1 MNFQPILLIGS
12 ADESRFLGGGMT
24 DTVGRPRSDAGRL
37 RNQRYNAT
45 SKKTGQKAKSM
56 SAVDTRKS
64 FFIDE
69 SFVGS
74 VQCERRCWQ

>member
-1 MNFQPILLIGS
+1 
-12 ADESRFLGGGMT
+12 
-24 DTVGRPRSDAGRL
+24 
-37 RNQRYNAT
+37 
-45 SKKTGQKAKSM
+45 M

-64 FFIDE
+64 FFIDK

>member
-1 MNFQPILLIGS
+1 
-12 ADESRFLGGGMT
+12 
-24 DTVGRPRSDAGRL
+24 
-37 RNQRYNAT
+37 
-45 SKKTGQKAKSM
+45 M

-64 FFIDE
+64 FFTDE